1 MSDPRVTVITE
12 RLSGV
17 KKVIAVCS
25 GKGGVG
31 KSVFASTLALS
42 LSKHG
47 YKVGLLDIDFTSPS
61 THVILNVKDV
71 SPSEEKGIIPP
82 LIHDLRYMSITYY
95 SGDHPTPLRGIDVSN
110 VLIELLA
117 TTKWGALDFL
127 VLDLP
132 PGLGDLTLDT
142 IRLIKAVTFLII
154 TTPSKI
160 AFETVRKLIQ
170 LLTEQHASIVGIVE
184 NMKMRDSPY
193 IREQVKEHDVSFLGE
208 IAFDP
213 DLEDAIGDINK
224 LRTTKFMNAVEEI
237 LSNYS
242 EITNHYPQR

>member
-1 MSDPRVTVITE
+1 MSDPRVNIINE
-12 RLSGV
+12 RLSGIG
-17 KKVIAVCS
+17 KVIAVCS

-31 KSVFASTLALS
+31 KSFFASTLALS
-42 LSKHG
+42 LSKLG

-61 THVILNVKDV
+61 THVILNVEDV
-71 SPSEEKGIIPP
+71 SPKEEKGIIPP
-82 LIHDLRYMSITYY
+82 LAHDLRYMSITYY
-95 SGDHPTPLRGIDVSN
+95 TGDRPTPLRGIDVSN

-117 TTKWGALDFL
+117 ITQWGTLDFL

-132 PGLGDLTLDT
+132 PGLGDVTLDT

-170 LLTEQHASIVGIVE
+170 LLTEQQARIVGVVE
-184 NMKMRDSPY
+184 NLKMRDSSF
-193 IREQVKEHDVSFLGE
+193 IRKQVKKHNISFLGE

-213 DLEDAIGDINK
+213 DLEDAIGDVDK
-224 LRTTKFMNAVEEI
+224 LQTTKFMNAVEEI
-237 LSNYS
+237 LSKHPT
-242 EITNHYPQR
+242 ITKH

>member
-1 MSDPRVTVITE
+1 MSDPRVNIINK
-12 RLSGV
+12 RLSSIE
-17 KKVIAVCS
+17 KVIAVCS

-42 LSKHG
+42 LSKRG

-61 THVILNVKDV
+61 THVILSVKDV
-71 SPSEEKGIIPP
+71 FPVEEKGIIPP

-95 SGDHPTPLRGIDVSN
+95 TGNRPTPLRGIDVSN

-117 TTKWGALDFL
+117 ITQWGTLDFL

-132 PGLGDLTLDT
+132 PGLGDITLDT
-142 IRLIKAVTFLII
+142 VRLIKAVTFLII

-170 LLTEQHASIVGIVE
+170 LLTEQHAKVVGVIE
-184 NMKMRDSPY
+184 NMKMRASSY
-193 IREQVKEHDVSFLGE
+193 IQEQVKEQDISFLGE

-213 DLEDAIGDINK
+213 DLEDAIGDVDK

-237 LSNYS
+237 LSKHP
-242 EITNHYPQR
+242 EITKH

>member
-1 MSDPRVTVITE
+1 MSDPRVNIINE
-12 RLSGV
+12 RLLGIGT
-17 KKVIAVCS
+17 VIAVCS

-61 THVILNVKDV
+61 THVILSVEDV
-71 SPSEEKGIIPP
+71 SPKEEKGIIPP
-82 LIHDLRYMSITYY
+82 LAHDLKYMSITYY
-95 SGDHPTPLRGIDVSN
+95 TADRPTPLRGIDVSN

-117 TTKWGALDFL
+117 ITQWGTLDFL

-132 PGLGDLTLDT
+132 PGLGDVTLDT

-170 LLTEQHASIVGIVE
+170 LLTEQHATIVGVVE
-184 NMKMRDSPY
+184 NMKMRDST
-193 IREQVKEHDVSFLGE
+193 IIQEQVKEQNISFLGE

-213 DLEDAIGDINK
+213 DLEDAIGDVDK
-224 LRTTKFMNAVEEI
+224 LRTTKFMNMVEEI
-237 LSNYS
+237 LSKHP
-242 EITNHYPQR
+242 EITKH

>member
-1 MSDPRVTVITE
+1 MSDPRVNIINE
-12 RLSGV
+12 RLSGIG
-17 KKVIAVCS
+17 KVIAVCS

-42 LSKHG
+42 LSKRG
-47 YKVGLLDIDFTSPS
+47 YKVGLLDVDFTSPS
-61 THVILNVKDV
+61 THVILSVEDV
-71 SPSEEKGIIPP
+71 SPAEEKGIIPP
-82 LIHDLRYMSITYY
+82 LVHDLRYMSITYY
-95 SGDHPTPLRGIDVSN
+95 SGDHPTPLRGMDVSN

-117 TTKWGALDFL
+117 ITQWGVLDFL

-142 IRLIKAVTFLII
+142 LRLIKAVTFLII

-160 AFETVRKLIQ
+160 SFETVRKLIQ
-170 LLTEQHASIVGIVE
+170 LLTEQHACIVGVVE
-184 NMKMRDSPY
+184 NMKLRDSPF

-213 DLEDAIGDINK
+213 DLEDAIGDVDK
-224 LRTTKFMNAVEEI
+224 LRATKFMNAVEEI
-237 LSNYS
+237 LSNHP
-242 EITNHYPQR
+242 EITKHYPRR

>member
-1 MSDPRVTVITE
+1 MVDPRVNIITE
-12 RLSGV
+12 RLSGIE
-17 KKVIAVCS
+17 KVIAVCS

-61 THVILNVKDV
+61 THVILGVEDV
-71 SPSEEKGIIPP
+71 SPAERKGIIPP
-82 LIHDLRYMSITYY
+82 LIHDMRYMSITYY
-95 SGDHPTPLRGIDVSN
+95 SGDYPTPLRGIDVSN
-110 VLIELLA
+110 VLIEFLA
-117 TTKWGALDFL
+117 ITQWGVLDFL

-170 LLTEQHASIVGIVE
+170 LLKEQHASIVGVVE
-184 NMKMRDSPY
+184 NMKMRDSPF
-193 IREQVKEHDVSFLGE
+193 IREQVKEHDLSFLGE

-213 DLEDAIGDINK
+213 DLEDAIGDVDK

-237 LSNYS
+237 LSNHP
-242 EITNHYPQR
+242 EITAS